1 MMGEYKFESVRI
13 AKIRQHKF
21 LNKLNELGYLL
32 NIDSIESYVSKSKEL
47 TDEFI
52 KLQHKKYELE
62 KKILEVD
69 VEYSNILNHLKEE
82 NKIDINKLIFDSSI
96 KDKTQYLEKLND
108 LGLVSIDEY
117 ESVKTQIWNE
127 KRQKKQQLEYQL
139 PKWM

>member
-1 MMGEYKFESVRI
+1 MGEYKFESVRI

>member
-1 MMGEYKFESVRI
+1 MGEYKFESVRL

>member
-1 MMGEYKFESVRI
+1 MGEYKFESVRL

-32 NIDSIESYVSKSKEL
+32 NIDSMESYVTKSKEL

-52 KLQHKKYELE
+52 ELQHKKYELD
-62 KKILEVD
+62 KKILDVD

-82 NKIDINKLIFDSSI
+82 NKVDINKLIFDSSV

-127 KRQKKQQLEYQL
+127 KRQRKQQLEYQL